1 MTYQHNS
8 FDVLIVF
15 YDGTPQNGGG
25 IFCFN
30 PPELILWFP
39 AVNQFEPWI
48 PWIGVALAFVCLL
61 ASLRAARRKRLVN
74 DLPTSKT
81 TGVFIGL
88 VELKGTAETDRPL
101 TSFLAER
108 ECVFYSWTVE
118 EHWSRE
124 VTETYT
130 DDKGNVRTRT
140 RHESGWTTVDSGG
153 EKIPF
158 YLKDD
163 CGFIQV
169 VPDGATIEPQ
179 TIFSET
185 CTPLNSLY
193 YGKGPGGAV
202 ADSDFRRQFREQAIV
217 LHAPLYVMGQARER
231 ADIVAPEIANDE
243 NAPMFLISTR
253 TEEQVSNGF
262 GWSHFGWGFL
272 GLALSVG
279 GFFILDKRMNREL
292 QIVNY
297 LIPGGS
303 YLFCC
308 VTGWIWMVF
317 NSLIDLRQ
325 RVRQGWSQVDVQLK
339 RRYDLIPNL
348 VQTVQGLRDHE
359 RTLQAEMAILRGQL
373 GATPPGQPGA
383 DYQAVGKTLL
393 AVAEKYPELKS
404 QEAFGNLEKNLIDT
418 EQRIA
423 LARGYFNE
431 IATFYNTRLEVVPD
445 RFIAA
450 LVAMRPEQLMS
461 ANDFERAPV
470 TVDFAEPNKEA

>member
-1 MTYQHNS
+1 M
-8 FDVLIVF
+8 VR
-15 YDGTPQNGGG
+15 
-25 IFCFN
+25 
-30 PPELILWFP
+30 
-39 AVNQFEPWI
+39 AVNGFEPWI
-48 PWIGVALAFVCLL
+48 PWIGVVLAFVCLL
-61 ASLRAARRKRLVN
+61 VSLRAARRKRLVN

-101 TSFLAER
+101 TSFLAAS
-108 ECVFYSWTVE
+108 ECVWYDWLVQ
-118 EHWSRE
+118 EHWSRM

-130 DDKGNVRTRT
+130 DDKGNMQTRT

-153 EKIPF
+153 EEISF

-163 CGFIQV
+163 CGFVQI
-169 VPDGATIEPQ
+169 VPSGATVEPQ

-185 CTPLNSLY
+185 CTPLNALY
-193 YGKGPGGAV
+193 YGKGPAGAV
-202 ADSDFRRQFREQAIV
+202 SDSDFRRQFSERAIA

-231 ADIVAPEIANDE
+231 ADVVAPEITEDK

-253 TEEQVSNGF
+253 TEEQVSSGF
-262 GWSHFGWGFL
+262 GWGHVGWGAL
-272 GLALSVG
+272 GLVLCVA
-279 GFFILDKRMNREL
+279 GFFILDQRMNRESE
-292 QIVNY
+292 IVKYVIAGGIY
-297 LIPGGS
+297 LAA
-303 YLFCC
+303 C
-308 VTGWIWMVF
+308 VVGWVLMVF

-348 VQTVQGLRDHE
+348 VQTVQGLRDYE
-359 RTLQAEMAILRGQL
+359 RNLQTEIAGLRSQL
-373 GATPPGQPGA
+373 GATPPGKPGA
-383 DYQAVGKTLL
+383 DYQAVGKTML
-393 AVAEKYPELKS
+393 AVVEKYPELKS
-404 QEAFGNLEKNLIDT
+404 QESFANLQKNLIDT

-450 LVAMRPEQLMS
+450 LVAMKPEQLMS

-470 TVDFAEPNKEA
+470 EVDFASSNTGA